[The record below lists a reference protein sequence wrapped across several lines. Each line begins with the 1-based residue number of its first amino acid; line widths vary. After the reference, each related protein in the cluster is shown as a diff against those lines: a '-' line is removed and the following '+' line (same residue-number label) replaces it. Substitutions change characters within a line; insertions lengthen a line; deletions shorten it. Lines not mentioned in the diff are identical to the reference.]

1 MKYFIITENT
11 LKACAIN
18 MIDLKIYNKKYSL
31 FISILEKLVNNDRII
46 YLLKSKNILDRIKG
60 MNLSRKYYKMVVI

>member
-11 LKACAIN
+11 LKTCSIN

-60 MNLSRKYYKMVVI
+60 MNLSRKYYKMVVV